1 MRYDGPSLLLESS
14 SIHSKGRV
22 IYAEP
27 SSHFEKVKRRVQRS
41 QGSWNSR
48 GKALERRELHQE
60 RKSQFPLVFSVRKLP
75 KAIKEPPRLREQW
88 LELHRAQDS
97 ASFQQPECRRS

>member
-1 MRYDGPSLLLESS
+1 MSYDGPSLLLESS

-27 SSHFEKVKRRVQRS
+27 SSHFKKVKLRVQRS
-41 QGSWNSR
+41 QGSWNSQ
-48 GKALERRELHQE
+48 GKVSEKRELHWE

-75 KAIKEPPRLREQW
+75 KAIKEPSRVREQ
-88 LELHRAQDS
+88 
-97 ASFQQPECRRS
+97 